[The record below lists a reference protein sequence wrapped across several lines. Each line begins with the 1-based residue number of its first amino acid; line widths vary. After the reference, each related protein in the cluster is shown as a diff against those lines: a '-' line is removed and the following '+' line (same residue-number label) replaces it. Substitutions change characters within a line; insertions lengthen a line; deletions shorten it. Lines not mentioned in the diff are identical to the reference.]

1 MISIYIS
8 LMKSNQRDKMEG
20 GRRMCL
26 ASRRDLFDLQRPV
39 TVSGTDFPEE
49 LVNWLCDSSHGEV
62 LKAAMTVPLKQIYS
76 LSRKIFWRAALIWCV
91 RSWCLTCMYCIWCI
105 YEKNSV
111 SELYSHTSHPNLP
124 SFLFFWARIERLGC
138 VTFVPLVY
146 LPFFKSQL

>member
-1 MISIYIS
+1 MVSIYIS

-26 ASRRDLFDLQRPV
+26 ATRRDLFDLQRPV

-76 LSRKIFWRAALIWCV
+76 LSKKIF
-91 RSWCLTCMYCIWCI
+91 
-105 YEKNSV
+105 
-111 SELYSHTSHPNLP
+111 
-124 SFLFFWARIERLGC
+124 
-138 VTFVPLVY
+138 
-146 LPFFKSQL
+146 